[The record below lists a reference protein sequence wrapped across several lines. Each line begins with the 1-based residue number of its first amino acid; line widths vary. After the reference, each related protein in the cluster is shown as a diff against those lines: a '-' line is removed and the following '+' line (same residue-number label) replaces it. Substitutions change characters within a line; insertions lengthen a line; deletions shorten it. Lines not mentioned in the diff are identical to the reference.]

1 MITVYVV
8 KDLDSGNFYTIS
20 AHDRHRIDERI
31 QRLGDDR
38 EVGSTY
44 KWYDHGTDVDWDT
57 MICAKIQLGKDGMIV
72 EYDRLEEDLKM
83 ITQHLFIPEL
93 SSDAVKFWLAWE
105 KDNADW
111 GYLEEG
117 DEGFIDEE

>member
-1 MITVYVV
+1 MITVYIV
-8 KDLDSGNFYTIS
+8 KDLPSGNFYTI
-20 AHDRHRIDERI
+20 
-31 QRLGDDR
+31 GDDR

-44 KWYDHGTDVDWDT
+44 QWYDHGTDVDWDT
-57 MICAKIQLGKDGMIV
+57 LIYARIELGKDGMIV

-83 ITQHLFIPEL
+83 ITPHPFIPEL
-93 SSDAVKFWLAWE
+93 SSSAIKFWLAWE

-117 DEGFIDEE
+117 AEGFINEE

>member
-1 MITVYVV
+1 MITVCVV

-44 KWYDHGTDVDWDT
+44 RWYDHGTDVDWDT
-57 MICAKIQLGKDGMIV
+57 LIYARMQLGKDRLIV
-72 EYDRLEEDLKM
+72 EEENLEEDLKM
-83 ITQHLFIPEL
+83 ITQHPFIPEL
-93 SSDAVKFWLAWE
+93 SSSAIKFWLAWE

-117 DEGFIDEE
+117 DEGFIHEE